1 MSITRREFVQ
11 GMMAMGATVAVAAG
25 FEALLLGEDVAANEA
40 EARAAGAAAAPGH
53 RPPTVSFHLDQP
65 YLDVS
70 GHALPYSPPAGA
82 RAAQSLAELSEA
94 AFQCCFLGS

>member
-1 MSITRREFVQ
+1 MSVTRRELVR
-11 GMMAMGATVAVAAG
+11 GMMAVGATVAVAAG
-25 FEALLLGEDVAANEA
+25 FEALL
-40 EARAAGAAAAPGH
+40 RAADVPAGESESNAAAAAPGI
-53 RPPTVSFHLDQP
+53 RSPTVSFHLDQP

-82 RAAQSLAELSEA
+82 RAAQPLAELSEA